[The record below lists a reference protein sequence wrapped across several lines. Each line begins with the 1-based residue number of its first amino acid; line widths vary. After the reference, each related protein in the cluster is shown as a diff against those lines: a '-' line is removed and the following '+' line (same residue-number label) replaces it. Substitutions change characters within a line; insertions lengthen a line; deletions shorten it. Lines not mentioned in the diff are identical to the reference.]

1 MSSLRSYLTPVLV
14 ILLSAFAF
22 ACAARAQDI
31 SAAPAV
37 REIVNI
43 AEARWQSGND
53 EVSRLS
59 NRVTTPTQD
68 SPNTGFSIAPLRLG
82 DGPGASP
89 RPVARPLCQGS
100 AGTTSIPLDDAALN
114 AGGKPMLMPTT
125 DIRGGEPLYF
135 AITFPGAN
143 TDPTKIN
150 SLTGVISSRDGKDRE
165 VLTIY
170 ETGVNTGVF
179 VGVIQT
185 RLSPPVAVQGDCVLT
200 VEEGDVVSVESLATR
215 NGFPLVTTQVNVLV
229 DPYGFAFDSE
239 DGSAVDGV
247 SVTLIDEATGQP
259 ARVKGTD
266 GVSDYPST
274 VVTGAPVT
282 DAGGHLYPGIP
293 GDYRF
298 PLVAQ
303 GRYRLVVRPPT
314 PYTAPSAVTPQVLAA
329 LHRPDGQP
337 VEIGEGSY
345 GRTIII
351 DRPEPVRVDIPL
363 DRPRIAASVTKI
375 ADRGLASPGDLVLY
389 TVTVRNPDTL
399 RPKRGLVLIDT
410 LPGAMRLRRD
420 TVRVDGQAAPGAV
433 TQSADGGTLSV
444 DLGTVPPG
452 AAHVI
457 RYALEVRLDAREG
470 VAVNRARTRDALGT
484 ESMIAESAVR
494 IARETIADR
503 MTIIGRVIAGSCG
516 LDPDGRPGVRGVRV
530 LLEDG
535 SYAITDADGRYHF
548 QGVVPGVHVV
558 AIEESTLPNGTK
570 ATDCARNTRSGGSAI
585 SRFVEGSGGSLH
597 RADFHVTL
605 DPNYTPTA
613 TTAPRPAAPAA
624 IVSDKEAAG
633 GDEDWFADAT
643 PGIDWLYPRPE
654 TNPRAPAVR
663 IVIKY
668 LPGQKVTL
676 FAGGKPVDPVTYDG
690 EKTNADKTVTVGL
703 WRGVPLGETGTNF
716 TAEVR
721 NADGSL
727 AKKLER
733 RVAFVAQAAGATLIR
748 EQSVLVADGITKPV
762 ITLRI
767 TDRNGRPVHHGL
779 TGDIQLP
786 APYAPAVEA
795 GAEQARQLAGLERPR
810 ATWRVE
816 GDDGIARIVLEPT
829 TVSGALGLILPFP
842 DGKTTRLRRID
853 LWLDPGNRPWTL
865 VGIAEG
871 TLGYNR
877 LKQGIEPAT
886 TSTDSVSADG
896 RIALFARGRVR
907 GKWLM
912 TLAYD
917 SKKRESETRFGGTID
932 PDTYYTV
939 YADQSERR
947 FGAASVRKLY
957 LKLER
962 PQFYALFGDYDTG
975 IDEPVL
981 ARYVRSFNG
990 VKAEYRS
997 NRVGVTGFAADA
1009 PSRHRRDELQ
1019 GTGLSGPYQ
1028 LGARDLLANSET
1040 IAIEVRDRLRGDR
1053 LVDRRVLA
1061 RHIDYDIDYG
1071 AGTLRFREPILSRT
1085 SALDPQIIVADY
1097 EVNGV
1102 GKRSINAGG
1111 RATVTLADGKLR
1123 IGATGL
1129 RDADELG
1136 ATSLGG
1142 ADLRFRPDANTEI
1155 RAEAAASVAE
1165 AGRGSGT
1172 AIAYLVEAER
1182 HSEKIDVLAYV
1193 RQESAGF
1200 GIGQTARTT
1209 QARRTIGLEGSARLS
1224 EPLTISGAAWHEQSL
1239 GSTASRIAARGLIE
1253 YRTPLADVR
1262 AGLTFAQDHRI
1273 DGATAQ
1279 STIAQLGATRRL
1291 FDNRLELDA
1300 QTEFALAGKAE
1311 SVDFPARQK
1320 LGARFTLTKSVRLA
1334 ASYERARGDKVK
1346 ADTLRIGFDVQP
1358 WSGARL
1364 TSALGQQDGG
1374 EYGPRAFAA
1383 YGLAQTV
1390 QLSSRWSVDFSV
1402 DGNRTLSGIDPASVI
1417 NPAQPVASGGQLTSD
1432 GGITED
1438 FVAITAGATYR
1449 GDRWSAAGR
1458 AEYRTGSLTDR
1469 YAVTASALRRIG
1481 EGKALGAL
1489 LTVAHAQD
1497 RAGQV
1502 TATANL
1508 ALSWAHRPSTSRF
1521 SWFDKLE
1528 ARSDLVR
1535 GAVAGQPGPIGG
1547 APLGVSGDVAS
1558 RRIINS
1564 LSLNYTA
1571 KEHKGDAWLDR
1582 TEVSLFWG
1590 SRYVETRFGDAD
1602 VSGWSNIIALET
1614 RFDISDHV
1622 DLGVTATGRLSTGG
1636 AAVSYAVGP
1645 SIGVRPFKNGWLVVG
1660 YNIAGFDD
1668 RDFAAARSTRQGVY
1682 ASFRLKFD
1690 NGLLSDLGLQK

>member
-1 MSSLRSYLTPVLV
+1 MFSLRPLLTPLLV
-14 ILLSAFAF
+14 TLLSAFALV
-22 ACAARAQDI
+22 CAARAQDI

-37 REIVNI
+37 REIVNV
-43 AEARWQSGND
+43 AEARWQAGSD
-53 EVSRLS
+53 ELTRLS
-59 NRVTTPTQD
+59 NRVSIPTQD
-68 SPNTGFSIAPLRLG
+68 SSGTGFSIAPLRLG
-82 DGPGASP
+82 DGPKASP
-89 RPVARPLCQGS
+89 RPVARPMCQGS
-100 AGTTSIPLDDAALN
+100 AGQISVPLDDAALN
-114 AGGKPMLMPTT
+114 AGDQPKLMPTA

-135 AITFPGAN
+135 SITFPGAN
-143 TDPTKIN
+143 TDPGKIN
-150 SLTGVISSRDGKDRE
+150 SLTGVIESRDGKDRE
-165 VLTIY
+165 ILTIY
-170 ETGVNTGVF
+170 ETGANTGVF
-179 VGVIQT
+179 VGVVQT

-200 VEEGDVVSVESLATR
+200 VEEGDVVSVASLATR
-215 NGFPLVTTQVNVLV
+215 NGFPLVRTQVNVLV

-259 ARVKGTD
+259 ARVKGSD

-274 VVTGAPVT
+274 VLTGAPVT
-282 DAGGHLYPGIP
+282 DAGGHFYPGIP

-298 PLVAQ
+298 PFVAQ
-303 GRYRLVVRPPT
+303 GRYRLVVQPPA
-314 PYTAPSAVTPQVLAA
+314 PYTAPSAASPQVLAA
-329 LHRPDGQP
+329 LRRPDGQR

-363 DRPRIAASVTKI
+363 DRPRVAASVTKV
-375 ADRGLASPGDLVLY
+375 ADRGLAAPGDLVIY

-399 RPKRGLVLIDT
+399 RPKRGLVLVDT

-420 TVRVDGQAAPGAV
+420 TVRVDGRAMPDAV
-433 TQSADGGTLSV
+433 KPSPDGGTLTV

-452 AAHVI
+452 AARVV
-457 RYALEVRLDAREG
+457 RYALEVRLDARDG
-470 VAVNRARTRDALGT
+470 VAVNRARTRDTLGT
-484 ESMIAESAVR
+484 ESPIAESVVR
-494 IARETIADR
+494 ISRETIADR
-503 MTIIGRVIAGSCG
+503 MTIIGRVIAGNCG
-516 LDPDGRPGVRGVRV
+516 LDPDGRPGLRGVRV

-548 QGVVPGVHVV
+548 EGVVPGVHVV
-558 AIEESTLPNGTK
+558 AIEPSTLPAGTK
-570 ATDCARNTRSGGSAI
+570 AVDCASNTRSGGSAV

-597 RADFHVTL
+597 RADFRIAL
-605 DPNYTPTA
+605 DPDYVPSA
-613 TTAPRPAAPAA
+613 GASSRPATPAA
-624 IVSDKEAAG
+624 VASDKEAAG
-633 GDEDWFADAT
+633 GEEDWFADNT
-643 PGIDWLYPRPE
+643 PGIDWLYPRPD

-690 EKTNADKTVTVGL
+690 EKTNAERTISVSL
-703 WRGVPLGETGTNF
+703 WRGVPLGETDTRF

-733 RVAFVAQAAGATLIR
+733 HVAFVAQAADAVVLR
-748 EQSVLVADGITKPV
+748 DQSVLVADGITKPV

-767 TDRNGRPVHHGL
+767 TDRQGRPVHHGL

-795 GAEQARQLAGLERPR
+795 DAEQARQLAGMERPR
-810 ATWRVE
+810 AQWRVE
-816 GDDGIARIVLEPT
+816 GDDGIARVMLEPT
-829 TVSGALGLILPFP
+829 TVSGALGLVLPFS
-842 DGKTTRLRRID
+842 DGRTTRQRRID
-853 LWLDPGNRPWTL
+853 LWLDPGDRPWTL
-865 VGIAEG
+865 VGLAEG
-871 TLGYNR
+871 TLGYTR
-877 LKQGIEPAT
+877 LKQGLEPAA
-886 TSTDSVSADG
+886 TSTDPLSADG

-975 IDEPVL
+975 INEPVL

-990 VKAEYRS
+990 IKAEYRS
-997 NRVGVTGFAADA
+997 ARVSALGFAADA

-1040 IAIEVRDRLRGDR
+1040 IAIETRDRLRGDR
-1053 LVDRRVLA
+1053 LVDRRLLT

-1071 AGTLRFREPILSRT
+1071 AGTLRFREPVLSR
-1085 SALDPQIIVADY
+1085 SSSLDPQIIVADY

-1102 GKRSINAGG
+1102 GRRSLNAGG
-1111 RATVTLADGKLR
+1111 RATATLAGGKLR
-1123 IGATGL
+1123 IGATGI
-1129 RDADELG
+1129 RDADDLG

-1142 ADLRFRPDANTEI
+1142 ADLRYRPDASTEI
-1155 RAEAAASVAE
+1155 RAEAAASIAE

-1172 AIAYLVEAER
+1172 SIAYLVEAER
-1182 HSEKIDVLAYV
+1182 HSQKLDLLAYV
-1193 RQESAGF
+1193 RQEGAGF

-1209 QARRTIGLEGSARLS
+1209 QARRTIGFEGSMRLS

-1239 GSTASRIAARGLIE
+1239 GAPASRIAARALAE
-1253 YRTPLADVR
+1253 YRTSLTDFR
-1262 AGLTFAQDHRI
+1262 AGVTFAQDHRV
-1273 DGATAQ
+1273 DGVTAQ
-1279 STIAQLGATRRL
+1279 STIVQLGATRRL

-1300 QTEFALAGKAE
+1300 QTEFALGKAA
-1311 SVDFPARQK
+1311 SVDFPARQRVS
-1320 LGARFTLTKSVRLA
+1320 ARFALTKSVRLS

-1346 ADTLRIGFDVQP
+1346 ADTLRVGVDLQP

-1364 TSALGQQDGG
+1364 TSAIGQQGGG

-1383 YGLAQTV
+1383 YGLAQTIAI
-1390 QLSSRWSVDFSV
+1390 SSRWSVDFSV

-1438 FVAITAGATYR
+1438 FVAITGGATYR
-1449 GDRWSAAGR
+1449 GERWSAAAR

-1469 YAVTASALRRIG
+1469 YAVTASLLRRIG
-1481 EGKALGAL
+1481 EGRALGAL
-1489 LTVAHAQD
+1489 LTVAHAED

-1502 TATANL
+1502 TETANL

-1535 GAVAGQPGPIGG
+1535 GAVLGQPGPIGG
-1547 APLGVSGDVAS
+1547 APLGISGDVAS

-1564 LSLNYTA
+1564 LSLNYSA
-1571 KEHKGDAWLDR
+1571 KEHRGSEWLDR
-1582 TEVSLFWG
+1582 SEISLFWG
-1590 SRYVETRFGDAD
+1590 SRYVDTRFGDAD
-1602 VSGWSNIIALET
+1602 VSGWSNIVALET
-1614 RFDISDHV
+1614 RFDLNSHIDI
-1622 DLGVTATGRLSTGG
+1622 GVAASTRLSTGSATVG
-1636 AAVSYAVGP
+1636 YAVGP
-1645 SIGVRPFKNGWLVVG
+1645 SIGLRPFKNGWLVIG

-1690 NGLLSDLGLQK
+1690 NGLLADLGLQK

>member
-1 MSSLRSYLTPVLV
+1 MSSLRNHLTPLLVL
-14 ILLSAFAF
+14 LLSVFAL

-31 SAAPAV
+31 AAAPAV

-43 AEARWQSGND
+43 AEARWQSGTD
-53 EVSRLS
+53 ELSRLS
-59 NRVTTPTQD
+59 NRVTITAQD
-68 SPNTGFSIAPLRLG
+68 SPATGFAITPLKLG
-82 DGPGASP
+82 DGPGASA

-100 AGTTSIPLDDAALN
+100 AGTMPTPLDAAGLDAGPQPVL
-114 AGGKPMLMPTT
+114 LPTT
-125 DIRGGEPLYF
+125 QIRGGEPLYF

-143 TDPTKIN
+143 TDPNKVN
-150 SLTGVISSRDGKDRE
+150 SLTGVIKSRDGKDRE

-170 ETGVNTGVF
+170 ETGVNTGIF
-179 VGVIQT
+179 LGVIQT
-185 RLSPPVAVQGDCVLT
+185 RLSPPVAVQGDCLLT

-215 NGFPLVTTQVNVLV
+215 NGFPLVTTQVDVLV

-247 SVTLIDEATGQP
+247 SVTLIDDATGQP
-259 ARVKGTD
+259 ARVKGID
-266 GVSDYPST
+266 GVADYPST
-274 VVTGAPVT
+274 VITSQAVT
-282 DAGGHLYPGIP
+282 DSNGHVYPGIP

-303 GRYRLVVRPPT
+303 GRYRLVTRPPT
-314 PYTAPSAVTPQVLAA
+314 PYTAPSVVAPSALAA
-329 LHRPDGQP
+329 LRRPDGQP
-337 VEIGEGSY
+337 VEIAEGSY
-345 GRTIII
+345 GRPILV

-363 DRPRIAASVTKI
+363 DRPRIAATVTKV
-375 ADRGLASPGDLVLY
+375 ADRGLAAPGDPVIY

-399 RPKRGLVLIDT
+399 RAKRGLVLVDT

-420 TVRVDGQAAPGAV
+420 TVRLDGAV
-433 TQSADGGTLSV
+433 APNVVSQSADGGTLSI

-452 AAHVI
+452 AVHVI
-457 RYALEVRLDAREG
+457 RYAAEVRLDAREG
-470 VAVNRARTRDALGT
+470 VAVNRARTRDAVGT
-484 ESMIAESAVR
+484 ESAIAEAPVR

-503 MTIIGRVIAGSCG
+503 MTIIGRVIAGGCG

-535 SYAITDADGRYHF
+535 SYAVTDADGRYHF
-548 QGVVPGVHVV
+548 QGVRPGVHVV
-558 AIEESTLPNGTK
+558 SIEESTLPTGTK
-570 ATDCARNTRSGGSAI
+570 ASDCARNTRSGGSAI

-597 RADFHVTL
+597 RADFHVAL
-605 DPNYTPTA
+605 DPTYTPSA
-613 TTAPRPAAPAA
+613 ARPAAPAA
-624 IVSDKEAAG
+624 PAPIASDKEAAG
-633 GDEDWFADAT
+633 GEEDWFAGQT

-676 FAGGKPVDPVTYDG
+676 FAGGKPVDPVTHDG
-690 EKTNADKTVTVGL
+690 EKTNAEKTVTVGL
-703 WRGVPLGETGTNF
+703 WRGVPLGESGTNF

-721 NADGSL
+721 NADGTL
-727 AKKLER
+727 AKTLER
-733 RVAFVAQAAGATLIR
+733 RVAFVAQAADATLIR
-748 EQSVLVADGITKPV
+748 DRSVLVADGITKPV

-767 TDRNGRPVHHGL
+767 TDRSGRPVHHGL
-779 TGDIQLP
+779 TGELRLP
-786 APYAPAVEA
+786 SPYAQGVEA
-795 GAEQARQLAGLERPR
+795 DAEQTRQFAGLERSR

-829 TVSGALGLILPFP
+829 TVSGALGIVLPFP
-842 DGKTTRLRRID
+842 DGKTTRQRRID
-853 LWLDPGNRPWTL
+853 LWLEPGNRPWTL
-865 VGIAEG
+865 VGLAEG
-871 TLGYNR
+871 TLGYDR
-877 LKQGIEPAT
+877 LKQGIEAAAT
-886 TSTDSVSADG
+886 TTETFSADG
-896 RIALFARGRVR
+896 RLALYARGRVR

-917 SKKRESETRFGGTID
+917 SKKRENETRFGGTID
-932 PDTYYTV
+932 PDSYYTI

-997 NRVGVTGFAADA
+997 ARVSAVGFAADA

-1040 IAIEVRDRLRGDR
+1040 VAIEVRDRLRGDR
-1053 LVDRRVLA
+1053 LLDRRVLS

-1085 SALDPQIIVADY
+1085 SSLDPQIIVADY

-1102 GKRSINAGG
+1102 AKRAINAGG
-1111 RATVTLADGKLR
+1111 RATATFAQGKLR

-1129 RDADELG
+1129 RDADDLG

-1142 ADLRFRPDANTEI
+1142 ADIRFRPDAATEI

-1165 AGRGSGT
+1165 AGRGNGT

-1182 HSEKIDVLAYV
+1182 RGQTLDLLTYV
-1193 RQESAGF
+1193 RQEGAGF
-1200 GIGQTARTT
+1200 GIGQTSRTT
-1209 QARRTIGLEGSARLS
+1209 QARRTIGFEGSVRLS

-1239 GSTASRIAARGLIE
+1239 GVSASRIAARGLVE
-1253 YRTPLADVR
+1253 YRTPLADLR
-1262 AGLTFAQDHRI
+1262 AGLTFAQDHLV
-1273 DGATAQ
+1273 DGTTAQ
-1279 STIAQLGATRRL
+1279 SAIAQLGATRRL

-1300 QTEFALAGKAE
+1300 QTEFALAGKAQ

-1320 LGARFTLTKSVRLA
+1320 VGARFALTKSVRLA

-1346 ADTLRIGFDVQP
+1346 ADTLRVGVDVQP

-1364 TSALGQQDGG
+1364 TSAVGQQSSSD
-1374 EYGPRAFAA
+1374 YGPRTFAA
-1383 YGLAQTV
+1383 YGLTQSV
-1390 QLSSRWSVDFSV
+1390 QLNSRWSVDFSV
-1402 DGNRTLSGIDPASVI
+1402 DGNRTLTGINPAALV
-1417 NPAQPVASGGQLTSD
+1417 NPAQPAASGGQLGND
-1432 GGITED
+1432 GSVTED
-1438 FVAITAGATYR
+1438 FIALTAGATYR
-1449 GDRWSAAGR
+1449 GERWSATGR
-1458 AEYRTGSLTDR
+1458 AEYRVGSLTDR
-1469 YAVTASALRRIG
+1469 YAVTASILRRIG

-1489 LTVAHAQD
+1489 LTVAHAED

-1508 ALSWAHRPSTSRF
+1508 AVSWAHRPSTSRF

-1528 ARSDLVR
+1528 ARSDIVR

-1547 APLGVSGDVAS
+1547 APLGVTGDVAS
-1558 RRIINS
+1558 RRLINS
-1564 LSLNYTA
+1564 LSLNITG
-1571 KEHKGDAWLDR
+1571 KELHGGAWLDR
-1582 TEVSLFWG
+1582 TEISLFWG
-1590 SRYVETRFGDAD
+1590 SRYVDTRFGDAD
-1602 VSGWSNIIALET
+1602 VQGWSNIVGLES
-1614 RFDISDHV
+1614 RIDLSDHV
-1622 DLGVTATGRLSTGG
+1622 DIGLAGSARLSTG
-1636 AAVSYAVGP
+1636 AATIDYALGP
-1645 SIGVRPFKNGWLVVG
+1645 SVGMQPFKNGWLVVG
-1660 YNIAGFDD
+1660 YNVAGFDD
-1668 RDFAAARSTRQGVY
+1668 RDFAAARSTRQGAY
-1682 ASFRLKFD
+1682 ASFRFKFD
-1690 NGLLSDLGLQK
+1690 NGLLADLGLQK